1 MSKRKRST
9 SKEPTPATP
18 SEGSEGA
25 PSVHVSSDMLAGSP
39 DIWAPGKDT
48 PADSSD
54 VASEVPAPA
63 AAEAEPASEASSS
76 MTAETPAATE
86 DESAAAAATE
96 TSTEAST
103 ETVVG
108 APPPPT
114 YQPRPPAY
122 VAPGPSSRRAGSSV
136 AFGVV
141 LVVLGLFALLVQFT
155 GFDAG
160 QSWPLFVIIPGL
172 TLLVVGYASLGTG
185 ALIPGAILTI
195 IGLILA
201 YQSSSGDW
209 PSWAFAWPLVAPG
222 GVGLGLFLQGVRNHD
237 SNLLRQG
244 RVLMFVAAII
254 FMIGFVI
261 FATIFRISDTDYGW
275 FGKAALPALLIVIG
289 LVLLARS
296 IQSTRRA

>member
-25 PSVHVSSDMLAGSP
+25 PTVHVSSDMLAGSP

-96 TSTEAST
+96 AST
-103 ETVVG
+103 ETVVS

-122 VAPGPSSRRAGSSV
+122 VATGPSSRRAGSSV

-201 YQSSSGDW
+201 YQSSTGDW